1 MPVAPRTPT
10 LSLLRIAPVTVT
22 NLARSSTARSR
33 TGGARRDPI
42 ERLDPDPLLGGER
55 GLEQR
60 GDPAAAL
67 GVVELRVGEQRGAR
81 GAEPGEPGVPG
92 GVAAIELGE
101 AGGGVGAERGGAGG

>member
-33 TGGARRDPI
+33 AGRARRDPI
-42 ERLDPDPLLGGER
+42 ERLDADPLLRRER
-55 GLEQR
+55 ALEQR

-67 GVVELRVGEQRGAR
+67 GVVELRIGEQGGAR
-81 GAEPGEPGVPG
+81 GAEPGEPSVPG

-101 AGGGVGAERGGAGG
+101 PRGGTGAER

>member
-33 TGGARRDPI
+33 TGGAHGESI
-42 ERLDPDPLLGGER
+42 ERFDPDPLLGCER

-60 GDPAAAL
+60 GDPPAAL
-67 GVVELRVGEQRGAR
+67 GVIELRIGEQRSAR

-92 GVAAIELGE
+92 GAAADRKSTRLN
-101 AGGGVGAERGGAGG
+101 